1 MSTAR
6 IIQLTEYV
14 PTKLEWEE
22 ITPAIE
28 EALWRNYKNQVKVES
43 PSFPTGGKWKLTSQG
58 WVGHIPLT
66 PEFHLALLPKVQL
79 RNLFGMLEYAY
90 QLKSKSFRFLEGL
103 IDCQSLEEFYSQL
116 AYLLARRILDRGRKG
131 FYRAYVPKTGQL
143 AYVRGRMDIRQAIQ
157 KPWDVKLNCHYEE
170 HSGNIE
176 ENQILAWTLFIIG
189 RSGLCSE
196 RVSPTVRQAYHALQG
211 FVTLQPSSPKDCVGR
226 LYNRLNEDYRPLHAL
241 CRFFLESTGASHER
255 GDRTMLPFL
264 VNMARLYELFVAEW
278 LKKNPPLGFCLKSQ
292 EQFIISPGLD
302 FWIDLVLYDVS
313 SGAASYVLDTKYKIP
328 KQPAADDIAQVVA
341 YAVSKNC
348 HEAVLVYPAGLTHP
362 LHEWVGDIRVRSLT
376 FSLDGD
382 LDQAGQAFLQD
393 LLPLS

>member
-1 MSTAR
+1 MSAER
-6 IIQLTEYV
+6 IIELTEYI
-14 PTKLEWEE
+14 PINLEREE

-28 EALWRNYKNQVKVES
+28 EALWRNYRNQVKLES
-43 PSFPTGGKWKLTSQG
+43 PSFQTGGKWKLTSQG

-79 RNLFGMLEYAY
+79 KNLFGMLEYAY
-90 QLKSKSFRFLEGL
+90 QLKSFRFLEGL
-103 IDCQSLEEFYSQL
+103 IDCQSVEDFYSQL

-143 AYVRGRMDIRQAIQ
+143 AYVRGRLNIRQAIQ

-170 HSGNIE
+170 HSGDIE

-211 FVTLQPSSPKDCVGR
+211 FVTLQPTSSKACVGR

-241 CRFFLESTGASHER
+241 CRFFLESSGASHER

-264 VNMARLYELFVAEW
+264 VNMPRLYELFVAEW
-278 LKKNPPLGFCLKSQ
+278 LKAHLPQNLLLKFQ
-292 EQFIISPGLD
+292 EQVNISKTVY
-302 FWIDLVLYDVS
+302 FKTDLVVYDIS
-313 SGAASYVLDTKYKIP
+313 TGTARYILDTKYTTP

-341 YAVSKNC
+341 YAVSKDC
-348 HEAVLVYPAGLTHP
+348 HEAVLVYPENLTHP
-362 LHEWVGDIRVRSLT
+362 LDEWVGDIRVRSLT
-376 FSLDGD
+376 FSLEDD
-382 LDQAGQAFLQD
+382 LDRAGQAFLQN
-393 LLPLS
+393 LLVSC

>member
-6 IIQLTEYV
+6 IIELTEYI
-14 PTKLEWEE
+14 PTKLEREE

-28 EALWRNYKNQVKVES
+28 EALWRNYKNQVKVEP
-43 PSFPTGGKWKLTSQG
+43 PSFQTGGKWKLTSQG

-66 PEFHLALLPKVQL
+66 PEFHLALRPKVQL
-79 RNLFGMLEYAY
+79 KNLFGMLEYAY

-143 AYVRGRMDIRQAIQ
+143 AYVRGRLNTRQAIQ
-157 KPWDVKLNCHYEE
+157 KPWDVKLTCHYEE
-170 HSGNIE
+170 HSGDTE

-196 RVSPTVRQAYHALQG
+196 RVSPTVRQAYHTLQG
-211 FVTLQPSSPKDCVGR
+211 FVTLQPTSSKACVGR

-241 CRFFLESTGASHER
+241 CRFFLESSGASHER

-264 VNMARLYELFVAEW
+264 VDMARLYELFVAEW
-278 LKKNPPLGFCLKSQ
+278 LKIHLPQSLVLKFQ
-292 EQFIISPGLD
+292 ERVNIGETVQFKT
-302 FWIDLVLYDVS
+302 DLVLYDMAT
-313 SGAASYVLDTKYKIP
+313 GTPRYILDTKYKIP
-328 KQPAADDIAQVVA
+328 TAPATSDIAQVVA
-341 YAVSKNC
+341 YAVSKEC
-348 HEAVLVYPAGLTHP
+348 HEAVLVYPEHLTNP
-362 LHEWVGDIRVRSLT
+362 LNEWVGDIRVRSLT

-382 LDQAGQAFLQD
+382 LDQAGQAFLKD
-393 LLPLS
+393 LLVSF